1 MDITTDTEE
10 GDVTVGVDTHDEIHV
25 AAVIDRVGRELGWRA
40 FPANPTGYTQLWDWV
55 RGLGAVTSVGVE
67 GTGAYGAGLTR
78 FLLTDGATVIEVDRP
93 DRKARRR
100 HGKSDP
106 LDAYAAAR
114 AVLSRRA
121 TCIPKSRDGH
131 VEMIRT
137 LRIARRSA
145 LKARTQATNQLKS
158 VIKTG
163 PADLR
168 EELRDLS
175 DRPPFTRCAR
185 LRPGP
190 MNNPRAASK
199 ATLRRLAKRILA
211 LTEEL
216 AEIDDDLEQLVTA
229 TAATLLG
236 LPGVGIETAAQLLV
250 TAGDNP
256 QRLTSEAAFAHL
268 CGAAPIP
275 ASSGKTTRH
284 RLNRGGDRQANSAL
298 WRIAMSRLRWDPHTQ
313 AYATRRTTEG
323 RSKREIIRCL
333 KRFIARQV
341 YHAIRTDLGVPEPVA

>member
-1 MDITTDTEE
+1 
-10 GDVTVGVDTHDEIHV
+10 
-25 AAVIDRVGRELGWRA
+25 
-40 FPANPTGYTQLWDWV
+40 
-55 RGLGAVTSVGVE
+55 
-67 GTGAYGAGLTR
+67 
-78 FLLTDGATVIEVDRP
+78 
-93 DRKARRR
+93 
-100 HGKSDP
+100 
-106 LDAYAAAR
+106 
-114 AVLSRRA
+114 
-121 TCIPKSRDGH
+121 
-131 VEMIRT
+131 MICT

-175 DRPPFTRCAR
+175 DRALITRCAR

-190 MNNPRAASK
+190 INDPRAASK